1 MLISFGRSE
10 TERNQSPAFD
20 EVESQ
25 HPGRM
30 TGCLCGL
37 ASESDGAVLNWSD
50 YGARWYMPELGRW
63 SGVDPKAAKFVSTSP
78 YNYFVNNP
86 LLFVDPDGNMPITV
100 KPRSQAALDMIKNT
114 LTKFDAQNVK
124 LDKDGNIDRD
134 LLNSVESSSGNF
146 NSLKVLVNSETM
158 ITVDLA
164 TQYNYIDASGNPGT
178 SEMPYSP
185 ADEYSDFDLD
195 GSTMSGLSTGESGFM
210 GKTLFPDLNGLQ
222 NSPDGTLK
230 IIINSNLSTAGRAE
244 MYSHEANGHA
254 KIYIESG
261 GNREAASHQPI
272 GMKETNIMLSRAIKD
287 SKKETINNMKNK

>member
-222 NSPDGTLK
+222 KSPDGTLK

-244 MYSHEANGHA
+244 MYNHEANGHA

-287 SKKETINNMKNK
+287 SKKRKYQ